1 MHLYCYHAASFMFI
15 FFYNFQ
21 FYKADIVT
29 SNSSV
34 LNKLNQNMKLSTVL
48 GLSAVNVVKTTKE
61 PLRLKVRKRAS
72 RKNLGD
78 KCSTFNECPPI
89 ALCMGGICSCP
100 YDYYSYVPHSQPEL
114 AVCRKK
120 VKFGYFCTL
129 SEDCIGYDSNSV
141 CTDGICKCIN
151 GTHYIGSRN
160 LLAYHKRCYKILER
174 EGDICEIDEQCS
186 RLADNHHKC
195 RCVGRCDCASI
206 NRYAG
211 CSICHENIKRT
222 FFGGAAF
229 IVVLL
234 SSRVFSK
241 MRNRTSSRQQQNIGL
256 NGSRER
262 CYRLNTSR
270 TVPLPAVSYTR
281 SNLRANRHVTGSL
294 PDVFLIESHSLIGIH
309 SSNTT
314 DFFPRASPAT
324 ERSTERNEDAPPS
337 YEDIV
342 GDDRLVWNEPP
353 PSYNE
358 VAAKNT

>member
-1 MHLYCYHAASFMFI
+1 MHE
-15 FFYNFQ
+15 
-21 FYKADIVT
+21 T
-29 SNSSV
+29 SEE
-34 LNKLNQNMKLSTVL
+34 STVL
-48 GLSAVNVVKTTKE
+48 NSGNKATNKE
-61 PLRLKVRKRAS
+61 LGPSIWYNFKSSKKPLIKLKIRKRAS
-72 RKNLGD
+72 RKSLGD
-78 KCSTFNECPPI
+78 KCVTFSECPPI

-100 YDYYSYVPHSQPEL
+100 YDYYSYAPLSQPEM

-120 VKFGYFCTL
+120 IKFGFFCSL
-129 SEDCIGYDSNSV
+129 SEDCLGYDSNSL
-141 CTDGICKCIN
+141 CSDGICKCIN

-160 LLAYHKRCYKILER
+160 LLPYHKRCYKILER
-174 EGDICEIDEQCS
+174 EGDVCEIDEQCS

-229 IVVLL
+229 IVILL

-241 MRNRTSSRQQQNIGL
+241 MRTRTSSRQQQNIAL
-256 NGSRER
+256 NGTRER

-270 TVPLPAVSYTR
+270 TVPSVSYTR
-281 SNLRANRHVTGSL
+281 SNLRSNRHITTSL

-314 DFFPRASPAT
+314 DFYPQTSP
-324 ERSTERNEDAPPS
+324 STTDHSGERNEDAPPS

-342 GDDRLVWNEPP
+342 GDDRVVWNEPP
-353 PSYNE
+353 PAYHE
-358 VAAKNT
+358 VTAKSP